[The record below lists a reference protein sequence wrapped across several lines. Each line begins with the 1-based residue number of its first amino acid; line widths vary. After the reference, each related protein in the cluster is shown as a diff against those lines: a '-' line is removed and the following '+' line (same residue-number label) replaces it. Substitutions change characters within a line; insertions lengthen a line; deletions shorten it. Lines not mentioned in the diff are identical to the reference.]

1 VLSPPTRPCHV
12 VLRSHNLHFGIHTRG
27 SLLWHTYSWLNS
39 DVSWHDLCTVLWSPE
54 TVAGVVDNSGKVST
68 GVMKQFQSTAPASLL
83 HLSIVFSFT
92 HSSELQI
99 EINVDVIFLPSHSF
113 YVL

>member
-1 VLSPPTRPCHV
+1 MIY
-12 VLRSHNLHFGIHTRG
+12 F
-27 SLLWHTYSWLNS
+27 
-39 DVSWHDLCTVLWSPE
+39 TVLWSPE
-54 TVAGVVDNSGKVST
+54 TVAGVDNSGKVST

-99 EINVDVIFLPSHSF
+99 EINVDVIFLPGHSF